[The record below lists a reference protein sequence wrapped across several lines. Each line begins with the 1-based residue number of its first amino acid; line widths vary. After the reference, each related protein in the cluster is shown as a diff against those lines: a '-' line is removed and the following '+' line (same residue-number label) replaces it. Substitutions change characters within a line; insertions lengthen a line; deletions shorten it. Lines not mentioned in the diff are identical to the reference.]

1 MAIRIEWDEFEI
13 ALLIEACEEVLRK
26 GKPKSEVVKTVSSNL
41 RKRAISKNIA
51 IDDVFRNE
59 NGIALQMQK
68 MAYLLTHGEKGMP
81 GASKL
86 YAEVAEL
93 REENPKKFEEI
104 LKRAKEEIE
113 MTDLSQQ
120 NIDKKA
126 LFAQW
131 LNEHPIKKYTPS
143 AIIDALDVAS
153 RYCVSKKVCKDG
165 FWSMQNKAEF
175 NAATSKL
182 LSFRLFR
189 LKYRSAAAKMDKAI
203 PLYKAFLDSYV
214 ASREENTAE
223 FEGEALNEPDSMLST
238 AAANSDDIIRL
249 DFSDIGSLI
258 FSKPVCLNYK
268 DHTFTDFN
276 SWASLYAKVAFLLK
290 QDYPQ
295 IIVDGGSLS
304 EGAAPEFS
312 MNSKALR
319 KPKAITDGLFI
330 ETNHSATEIASRIAT
345 LLRLCGVDLNKVSI
359 TYTLKKE
366 AEQKRTSQAR
376 SENEKLYEKLYS
388 ISRIYDDPAGL
399 SLNRITGLLG
409 QSDDR
414 ELVQGI
420 LDHAPWAHRIENGI
434 YSFASADTIS
444 ARNEKK
450 AGKDDTISDS
460 AFYDYLDKTL
470 CMAEPTCRSYV
481 SAIRSAEKY
490 AKDYGFTSY
499 RIYDVTTSDA
509 VALLNALM
517 KDDGFAAYNI
527 RQHNRFRAAFTK
539 FAEMAGQSI
548 AVKKTGAQLQNK
560 PQEQPIAPFD
570 KEKYIEILM
579 CRYRNGITFDSID
592 FDNFRETY
600 EDLYDSSIDADDDTL
615 EQQLRLCGVFY
626 NNRLFPA
633 EGIMDDETREK
644 LFTYIENSFSSGKK
658 VLYYKAVFEDL
669 ADAFANCYSLA
680 DEHIPKKEDWMSIKN
695 RIVYENQQVQLLT
708 RISIDINIKT
718 GEISFAIPDFGVS
731 EKETMIEPS
740 IWETYKDELVKNGET
755 WGIIKLGYRPP
766 DDTVKPRLSGKIK
779 LVGFKNF
786 CPYTVD
792 LDYYKEMRSH
802 FTIDEWIDVLL
813 GAIDYNAD
821 PVTYLSPDSEG
832 MVVPE
837 QLSAAI
843 TDRTRLVSIM
853 FSNNEIGTI
862 EPIAE
867 LARIAHSHGAIFHT
881 DAVQAIA
888 HTPID
893 VKAMG
898 IDMLSASAH
907 KFNGPK
913 GIGFLYVRKGVE
925 LRPLNDGGAQ
935 EFGMR
940 AGTENVASIVGMAKA
955 LEISCSALNE
965 NAEHILKLENAL
977 LERLKESGLDFV
989 RNGARNHIPGNISVS
1004 FKDADGEAILH
1015 RLDLMGICVSTGSA
1029 CDSVST
1035 QISHV
1040 LKAIKL
1046 KDNYA
1051 RGTIRISFGKENTFE
1066 EANIIAES
1074 LIRILKK

>member
-175 NAATSKL
+175 NAVASKL

-249 DFSDIGSLI
+249 DFSDIGSLV
-258 FSKPVCLNYK
+258 FSRPVCLNYK

-345 LLRLCGVDLNKVSI
+345 LLRLCGVDLNEVSI

-409 QSDDR
+409 RSDDR

-517 KDDGFAAYNI
+517 RDDGFAAYNI

-548 AVKKTGAQLQNK
+548 VVKKTGAQLQ
-560 PQEQPIAPFD
+560 
-570 KEKYIEILM
+570 
-579 CRYRNGITFDSID
+579 C
-592 FDNFRETY
+592 
-600 EDLYDSSIDADDDTL
+600 
-615 EQQLRLCGVFY
+615 
-626 NNRLFPA
+626 
-633 EGIMDDETREK
+633 
-644 LFTYIENSFSSGKK
+644 
-658 VLYYKAVFEDL
+658 
-669 ADAFANCYSLA
+669 
-680 DEHIPKKEDWMSIKN
+680 
-695 RIVYENQQVQLLT
+695 
-708 RISIDINIKT
+708 
-718 GEISFAIPDFGVS
+718 
-731 EKETMIEPS
+731 
-740 IWETYKDELVKNGET
+740 KD
-755 WGIIKLGYRPP
+755 
-766 DDTVKPRLSGKIK
+766 
-779 LVGFKNF
+779 
-786 CPYTVD
+786 
-792 LDYYKEMRSH
+792 
-802 FTIDEWIDVLL
+802 
-813 GAIDYNAD
+813 
-821 PVTYLSPDSEG
+821 
-832 MVVPE
+832 
-837 QLSAAI
+837 
-843 TDRTRLVSIM
+843 
-853 FSNNEIGTI
+853 
-862 EPIAE
+862 
-867 LARIAHSHGAIFHT
+867 
-881 DAVQAIA
+881 
-888 HTPID
+888 
-893 VKAMG
+893 
-898 IDMLSASAH
+898 
-907 KFNGPK
+907 
-913 GIGFLYVRKGVE
+913 
-925 LRPLNDGGAQ
+925 
-935 EFGMR
+935 
-940 AGTENVASIVGMAKA
+940 
-955 LEISCSALNE
+955 
-965 NAEHILKLENAL
+965 
-977 LERLKESGLDFV
+977 
-989 RNGARNHIPGNISVS
+989 
-1004 FKDADGEAILH
+1004 
-1015 RLDLMGICVSTGSA
+1015 
-1029 CDSVST
+1029 
-1035 QISHV
+1035 
-1040 LKAIKL
+1040 
-1046 KDNYA
+1046 
-1051 RGTIRISFGKENTFE
+1051 
-1066 EANIIAES
+1066 
-1074 LIRILKK
+1074 

>member
-86 YAEVAEL
+86 YAEVAEH

-548 AVKKTGAQLQNK
+548 AVKKTGAQLQNI

-680 DEHIPKKEDWMSIKN
+680 DEHMLRVFIEFTADPDKYYFFKDYMSVEANVKIDDTAEVEDFLLSAGKPMKVEDVCTALTHIPKERVDSIIKFDSRFRRN
-695 RIVYENQQVQLLT
+695 AKGEYFHA
-708 RISIDINIKT
+708 DIF
-718 GEISFAIPDFGVS
+718 EISEPELEKIAAIIDGS
-731 EKETMIEPS
+731 IAENGYAIWTDIWNIIQETM
-740 IWETYKDELVKNGET
+740 
-755 WGIIKLGYRPP
+755 
-766 DDTVKPRLSGKIK
+766 
-779 LVGFKNF
+779 
-786 CPYTVD
+786 
-792 LDYYKEMRSH
+792 
-802 FTIDEWIDVLL
+802 
-813 GAIDYNAD
+813 
-821 PVTYLSPDSEG
+821 PVFLENNLYLSALG
-832 MVVPE
+832 VRN
-837 QLSAAI
+837 AI
-843 TDRTRLVSIM
+843 
-853 FSNNEIGTI
+853 
-862 EPIAE
+862 
-867 LARIAHSHGAIFHT
+867 
-881 DAVQAIA
+881 
-888 HTPID
+888 
-893 VKAMG
+893 
-898 IDMLSASAH
+898 SAH
-907 KFNGPK
+907 YLGKF
-913 GIGFLYVRKGVE
+913 
-925 LRPLNDGGAQ
+925 
-935 EFGMR
+935 
-940 AGTENVASIVGMAKA
+940 
-955 LEISCSALNE
+955 
-965 NAEHILKLENAL
+965 ILKSN
-977 LERLKESGLDFV
+977 
-989 RNGARNHIPGNISVS
+989 
-1004 FKDADGEAILH
+1004 
-1015 RLDLMGICVSTGSA
+1015 
-1029 CDSVST
+1029 
-1035 QISHV
+1035 
-1040 LKAIKL
+1040 
-1046 KDNYA
+1046 
-1051 RGTIRISFGKENTFE
+1051 
-1066 EANIIAES
+1066 
-1074 LIRILKK
+1074 

>member
-175 NAATSKL
+175 NAVASKL

-214 ASREENTAE
+214 ASREESAAD
-223 FEGEALNEPDSMLST
+223 FEVEASNGSDDMLSSAT
-238 AAANSDDIIRL
+238 AKSDDTIQT
-249 DFSDIGSLI
+249 
-258 FSKPVCLNYK
+258 K
-268 DHTFTDFN
+268 
-276 SWASLYAKVAFLLK
+276 
-290 QDYPQ
+290 
-295 IIVDGGSLS
+295 
-304 EGAAPEFS
+304 
-312 MNSKALR
+312 
-319 KPKAITDGLFI
+319 
-330 ETNHSATEIASRIAT
+330 
-345 LLRLCGVDLNKVSI
+345 
-359 TYTLKKE
+359 
-366 AEQKRTSQAR
+366 
-376 SENEKLYEKLYS
+376 SENEKLYDKLYS

-517 KDDGFAAYNI
+517 RDDGFAAYDI

-548 AVKKTGAQLQNK
+548 VVKKTGAQLQNK

-615 EQQLRLCGVFY
+615 EKQLRLCGVFY

-680 DEHIPKKEDWMSIKN
+680 DEHMLRVFIEFTADPDKYYFFKDYMSVEANVKIDDTAEVEDFLLSAGKPMKVEDVCTALTHIPKERVDSIIKFDSRFRRN
-695 RIVYENQQVQLLT
+695 AKGEYFHA
-708 RISIDINIKT
+708 DIF
-718 GEISFAIPDFGVS
+718 EISKPELEKIAAIIDGS
-731 EKETMIEPS
+731 IAENGYAIWTDIWNKIQETMPVFLENNLYLSALGVRNAISAYYLGKFNFNGAVISRPEDRYEMRDIYQLYAKHHPTFTADDIYNLS
-740 IWETYKDELVKNGET
+740 KEL
-755 WGIIKLGYRPP
+755 
-766 DDTVKPRLSGKIK
+766 DTVIYFEALSE
-779 LVGFKNF
+779 VS
-786 CPYTVD
+786 VRVSHD
-792 LDYYKEMRSH
+792 LFISKEMIS
-802 FTIDEWIDVLL
+802 FD
-813 GAIDYNAD
+813 
-821 PVTYLSPDSEG
+821 
-832 MVVPE
+832 
-837 QLSAAI
+837 
-843 TDRTRLVSIM
+843 
-853 FSNNEIGTI
+853 
-862 EPIAE
+862 
-867 LARIAHSHGAIFHT
+867 T
-881 DAVQAIA
+881 DAVDRAINSFLSKDYIRIRE
-888 HTPID
+888 ID
-893 VKAMG
+893 SFLVFPNVG
-898 IDMLSASAH
+898 YEWNEYLLESFLLSYSK
-907 KFNGPK
+907 KFVLVNNG
-913 GIGFLYVRKGVE
+913 LS
-925 LRPLNDGGAQ
+925 LN
-935 EFGMR
+935 
-940 AGTENVASIVGMAKA
+940 NVAGFVVKENGQIKEFVDACAAFLADGRIELKKVD
-955 LEISCSALNE
+955 ALNY
-965 NAEHILKLENAL
+965 L
-977 LERLKESGLDFV
+977 
-989 RNGARNHIPGNISVS
+989 
-1004 FKDADGEAILH
+1004 AD
-1015 RLDLMGICVSTGSA
+1015 M
-1029 CDSVST
+1029 
-1035 QISHV
+1035 
-1040 LKAIKL
+1040 
-1046 KDNYA
+1046 
-1051 RGTIRISFGKENTFE
+1051 
-1066 EANIIAES
+1066 NIISRRSYKDIDLA
-1074 LIRILKK
+1074 LRRAAQIRRRKE

>member
-376 SENEKLYEKLYS
+376 SENEKMNEYEYMLGELPTLFQETALLDRIHGFVKGWDIPRMNDSLKVTGWALNSEYFCSILHELRNDMSYSAIVEKLVKGP
-388 ISRIYDDPAGL
+388 DD
-399 SLNRITGLLG
+399 
-409 QSDDR
+409 
-414 ELVQGI
+414 
-420 LDHAPWAHRIENGI
+420 
-434 YSFASADTIS
+434 ADTRDAKAI
-444 ARNEKK
+444 KK
-450 AGKDDTISDS
+450 IAT
-460 AFYDYLDKTL
+460 AYLKLLFPNVQSEIDVDKT
-470 CMAEPTCRSYV
+470 EFR
-481 SAIRSAEKY
+481 
-490 AKDYGFTSY
+490 DYCL
-499 RIYDVTTSDA
+499 IPA
-509 VALLNALM
+509 M
-517 KDDGFAAYNI
+517 KM
-527 RQHNRFRAAFTK
+527 RR
-539 FAEMAGQSI
+539 
-548 AVKKTGAQLQNK
+548 
-560 PQEQPIAPFD
+560 
-570 KEKYIEILM
+570 
-579 CRYRNGITFDSID
+579 
-592 FDNFRETY
+592 
-600 EDLYDSSIDADDDTL
+600 
-615 EQQLRLCGVFY
+615 
-626 NNRLFPA
+626 
-633 EGIMDDETREK
+633 
-644 LFTYIENSFSSGKK
+644 
-658 VLYYKAVFEDL
+658 
-669 ADAFANCYSLA
+669 
-680 DEHIPKKEDWMSIKN
+680 
-695 RIVYENQQVQLLT
+695 
-708 RISIDINIKT
+708 
-718 GEISFAIPDFGVS
+718 
-731 EKETMIEPS
+731 
-740 IWETYKDELVKNGET
+740 
-755 WGIIKLGYRPP
+755 IIKLQQGFI
-766 DDTVKPRLSGKIK
+766 DTEYKGKD
-779 LVGFKNF
+779 VPFF
-786 CPYTVD
+786 TVD
-792 LDYYKEMRSH
+792 D
-802 FTIDEWIDVLL
+802 
-813 GAIDYNAD
+813 
-821 PVTYLSPDSEG
+821 
-832 MVVPE
+832 
-837 QLSAAI
+837 
-843 TDRTRLVSIM
+843 
-853 FSNNEIGTI
+853 
-862 EPIAE
+862 
-867 LARIAHSHGAIFHT
+867 
-881 DAVQAIA
+881 
-888 HTPID
+888 
-893 VKAMG
+893 
-898 IDMLSASAH
+898 
-907 KFNGPK
+907 
-913 GIGFLYVRKGVE
+913 
-925 LRPLNDGGAQ
+925 
-935 EFGMR
+935 
-940 AGTENVASIVGMAKA
+940 
-955 LEISCSALNE
+955 
-965 NAEHILKLENAL
+965 
-977 LERLKESGLDFV
+977 
-989 RNGARNHIPGNISVS
+989 
-1004 FKDADGEAILH
+1004 
-1015 RLDLMGICVSTGSA
+1015 
-1029 CDSVST
+1029 
-1035 QISHV
+1035 
-1040 LKAIKL
+1040 
-1046 KDNYA
+1046 
-1051 RGTIRISFGKENTFE
+1051 
-1066 EANIIAES
+1066 
-1074 LIRILKK
+1074 

>member
-175 NAATSKL
+175 NAVASKL

-249 DFSDIGSLI
+249 DFSDIGSLA
-258 FSKPVCLNYK
+258 FSRPVCLNYK

-345 LLRLCGVDLNKVSI
+345 LLRLCGVDLNEASI

-409 QSDDR
+409 RSDDR

-470 CMAEPTCRSYV
+470 RMAEPTCRSYV

-517 KDDGFAAYNI
+517 RDDGFAAYNI

-548 AVKKTGAQLQNK
+548 VVKKTGAQLQNK

-615 EQQLRLCGVFY
+615 EKQLRLCGVFY

-680 DEHIPKKEDWMSIKN
+680 DEH
-695 RIVYENQQVQLLT
+695 
-708 RISIDINIKT
+708 
-718 GEISFAIPDFGVS
+718 
-731 EKETMIEPS
+731 
-740 IWETYKDELVKNGET
+740 
-755 WGIIKLGYRPP
+755 
-766 DDTVKPRLSGKIK
+766 
-779 LVGFKNF
+779 
-786 CPYTVD
+786 
-792 LDYYKEMRSH
+792 
-802 FTIDEWIDVLL
+802 
-813 GAIDYNAD
+813 
-821 PVTYLSPDSEG
+821 
-832 MVVPE
+832 
-837 QLSAAI
+837 
-843 TDRTRLVSIM
+843 
-853 FSNNEIGTI
+853 
-862 EPIAE
+862 
-867 LARIAHSHGAIFHT
+867 
-881 DAVQAIA
+881 
-888 HTPID
+888 
-893 VKAMG
+893 
-898 IDMLSASAH
+898 MLSASAH

-913 GIGFLYVRKGVE
+913 GVGFLYIRKGVE

-1015 RLDLMGICVSTGSA
+1015 RLDLMGICISTGSA

>member
-120 NIDKKA
+120 NIGKKA

-249 DFSDIGSLI
+249 DFSDIGSLV

-444 ARNEKK
+444 ARNEKI

-527 RQHNRFRAAFTK
+527 RQHNRFRAAFAK

-579 CRYRNGITFDSID
+579 YRYRNGITFDSID

-615 EQQLRLCGVFY
+615 EKQLRLCGVFY

-680 DEHIPKKEDWMSIKN
+680 DEHMTNVLPIHPYAALLLQHISIYYTSTARSMFNFIKN
-695 RIVYENQQVQLLT
+695 DEGEQVHAFQWFIDNYDFKSRNPFLTADMLWNFFYETGSQKLADGIKEVLSCYTPKLDKELLEDEKSVLKV
-708 RISIDINIKT
+708 ILLLQ
-718 GEISFAIPDFGVS
+718 AVS
-731 EKETMIEPS
+731 ERMTGNRDIFLPNNRNLELAFEGTDLQFTAPKIAMKMLNDHVITRTPLTGDVFSYCCKNNGPNVDSTPFIAQAKQKSTKDMTFMAGSNLRSTIEF
-740 IWETYKDELVKNGET
+740 TGAL
-755 WGIIKLGYRPP
+755 
-766 DDTVKPRLSGKIK
+766 RLRYS
-779 LVGFKNF
+779 LA
-786 CPYTVD
+786 YAT
-792 LDYYKEMRSH
+792 
-802 FTIDEWIDVLL
+802 
-813 GAIDYNAD
+813 
-821 PVTYLSPDSEG
+821 LSDFDSEIKK
-832 MVVPE
+832 
-837 QLSAAI
+837 A
-843 TDRTRLVSIM
+843 
-853 FSNNEIGTI
+853 NNPSTAGN
-862 EPIAE
+862 
-867 LARIAHSHGAIFHT
+867 
-881 DAVQAIA
+881 
-888 HTPID
+888 
-893 VKAMG
+893 K
-898 IDMLSASAH
+898 
-907 KFNGPK
+907 
-913 GIGFLYVRKGVE
+913 LYV
-925 LRPLNDGGAQ
+925 
-935 EFGMR
+935 
-940 AGTENVASIVGMAKA
+940 VATIG
-955 LEISCSALNE
+955 
-965 NAEHILKLENAL
+965 
-977 LERLKESGLDFV
+977 R
-989 RNGARNHIPGNISVS
+989 
-1004 FKDADGEAILH
+1004 
-1015 RLDLMGICVSTGSA
+1015 
-1029 CDSVST
+1029 DS
-1035 QISHV
+1035 
-1040 LKAIKL
+1040 
-1046 KDNYA
+1046 Y
-1051 RGTIRISFGKENTFE
+1051 
-1066 EANIIAES
+1066 IA
-1074 LIRILKK
+1074 

>member
-175 NAATSKL
+175 NAVASKL

-249 DFSDIGSLI
+249 DFSDIGSLV
-258 FSKPVCLNYK
+258 FSRPVCLNYK

-295 IIVDGGSLS
+295 IIVDGESLS

-345 LLRLCGVDLNKVSI
+345 LLRLCGVDLNEVSI

-409 QSDDR
+409 RSDDR

-517 KDDGFAAYNI
+517 RDDGFAAYNI

-548 AVKKTGAQLQNK
+548 VVKKTGAQLQNK

-615 EQQLRLCGVFY
+615 EKQLRLCGVFY

-680 DEHIPKKEDWMSIKN
+680 DEH
-695 RIVYENQQVQLLT
+695 
-708 RISIDINIKT
+708 
-718 GEISFAIPDFGVS
+718 
-731 EKETMIEPS
+731 
-740 IWETYKDELVKNGET
+740 
-755 WGIIKLGYRPP
+755 
-766 DDTVKPRLSGKIK
+766 RLSGKIK

-821 PVTYLSPDSEG
+821 GYESDLQKLS
-832 MVVPE
+832 M
-837 QLSAAI
+837 L
-843 TDRTRLVSIM
+843 TRLLPFVEKRVNLI
-853 FSNNEIGTI
+853 
-862 EPIAE
+862 E
-867 LARIAHSHGAIFHT
+867 LA
-881 DAVQAIA
+881 
-888 HTPID
+888 
-893 VKAMG
+893 
-898 IDMLSASAH
+898 
-907 KFNGPK
+907 PK
-913 GIGFLYVRKGVE
+913 GTGKSYVFGHVSKYGLLVDGGKITRTKMFYDANRRKPGYICGPDFLAIDEVKLVNFGDENEMRSILQGYLEYGTFNANGYNGESDAGVVFLGNIKEEKMNEYEYMLGELPTLFQETALLDRIHGFVKGWDIPRMNDSLKVTGWALNSEYFCSILHE
-925 LRPLNDGGAQ
+925 LRNDMSYSA
-935 EFGMR
+935 
-940 AGTENVASIVGMAKA
+940 IV
-955 LEISCSALNE
+955 E
-965 NAEHILKLENAL
+965 KLV
-977 LERLKESGLDFV
+977 KGPD
-989 RNGARNHIPGNISVS
+989 
-1004 FKDADGEAILH
+1004 DADTRDA
-1015 RLDLMGICVSTGSA
+1015 
-1029 CDSVST
+1029 
-1035 QISHV
+1035 
-1040 LKAIKL
+1040 KAIKKIATAYL
-1046 KDNYA
+1046 KLLFPNVQSEMDVDKTEFRDYCLIPA
-1051 RGTIRISFGKENTFE
+1051 MRMRRIIKLQQGFIDTEYKGKDVPFFTVDD
-1066 EANIIAES
+1066 
-1074 LIRILKK
+1074 